1 MLIVALTG
9 GIGSGK
15 STVGEIFAQLGAFV
29 VDSDQLARD
38 VLVRGSEGFDYVV
51 AEFGDQ
57 ILRNGDINRAL
68 LGEIVFKDRERLA
81 KLESI
86 THPLIRKAFKNFVD
100 QAPADS
106 IVINQIPLLVE
117 SKSNYTF
124 DAVITVSAPEK
135 MRRKRLAIR
144 GLSESEIN
152 GRIAAQASDSER
164 EAISNFVIQNSAD
177 QDELTS
183 SVEKIW
189 AKLQILNNGKQ

>member
-15 STVGEIFAQLGAFV
+15 STVGELFANLGALV
-29 VDSDQLARD
+29 VDSDLLARE
-38 VLVRGSEGFDYVV
+38 VIERGTEGFEQVV

-57 ILRNGDINRAL
+57 ILKNGEIDRAL
-68 LGEIVFKDRERLA
+68 LGDIVFKDRAKLA

-100 QAPADS
+100 KAPADS

-124 DAVITVSAPEK
+124 DAVITVSASEEI
-135 MRRKRLAIR
+135 RKQRLTKR
-144 GLSESEIN
+144 GLSEAEIIR
-152 GRIAAQASDSER
+152 RIAAQASDSER
-164 EAISNFVIQNSAD
+164 EAISDFVIQNAGTPD
-177 QDELTS
+177 DLTGA
-183 SVEKIW
+183 VEKVW
-189 AKLQILNNGKQ
+189 AKLQILNKGK

>member
-15 STVGEIFAQLGAFV
+15 STVGELFANLGALV
-29 VDSDQLARD
+29 VDSDLLARE
-38 VLVRGSEGFDYVV
+38 VIERGTEGFEQVV

-57 ILRNGDINRAL
+57 ILKNGEIDRAL
-68 LGEIVFKDRERLA
+68 LGDIVFKDRAKLA

-100 QAPADS
+100 KAPADS

-124 DAVITVSAPEK
+124 DAVITVSASEEI
-135 MRRKRLAIR
+135 RKQRLTKR
-144 GLSESEIN
+144 GLSEAEII
-152 GRIAAQASDSER
+152 RRMAAQASDSER
-164 EAISNFVIQNSAD
+164 EAISDFVIQNAGTPD
-177 QDELTS
+177 DLTGA
-183 SVEKIW
+183 VEKVW
-189 AKLQILNNGKQ
+189 AKLQILNKGK

>member
-15 STVGEIFAQLGAFV
+15 STVGEVFTSLGALV

-38 VLVRGSEGFDYVV
+38 VLVRGSEGFDHVV

-57 ILRNGDINRAL
+57 ILKNGDIDRSL
-68 LGEIVFKDRERLA
+68 LGEIVFKDQAKLA

-86 THPLIRKAFKNFVD
+86 THPLIRKAFKEFVD
-100 QAPADS
+100 QSPADS

-124 DAVITVSAPEK
+124 DAVITVSAPIEI
-135 MRRKRLAIR
+135 RKQRLVKR
-144 GLSESEIN
+144 GLSEAEIDR
-152 GRIAAQASDSER
+152 RIAAQASDSQR
-164 EAISNFVIQNSAD
+164 EAISAFVIQNTGSS
-177 QDELTS
+177 DELTT

-189 AKLQILNNGKQ
+189 AKLQILNKGK

>member
-15 STVGEIFAQLGAFV
+15 STVGELFANLGALV
-29 VDSDQLARD
+29 VDSDLLARE
-38 VLVRGSEGFDYVV
+38 VIERGTEGFEQVV

-57 ILRNGDINRAL
+57 ILKNGEIDRAL
-68 LGEIVFKDRERLA
+68 LGDIVFKDRAKLA

-100 QAPADS
+100 KAPADS

-124 DAVITVSAPEK
+124 DAVITVSASEEI
-135 MRRKRLAIR
+135 RKQRLTKR
-144 GLSESEIN
+144 GLSEAEIIR
-152 GRIAAQASDSER
+152 RIAAQASDSER
-164 EAISNFVIQNSAD
+164 EAISDFVIQNAGTPD
-177 QDELTS
+177 DLTGM
-183 SVEKIW
+183 VEKVW
-189 AKLQILNNGKQ
+189 AKLQILNKGK

>member
-15 STVGEIFAQLGAFV
+15 STVGELFANLGALV
-29 VDSDQLARD
+29 VDSDLLARE
-38 VLVRGSEGFDYVV
+38 VIERGTEGFEQVV

-57 ILRNGDINRAL
+57 ILKNGEIDRAL
-68 LGEIVFKDRERLA
+68 LGDIVFKDRAKLA

-100 QAPADS
+100 KAPADS

-124 DAVITVSAPEK
+124 DAVITVSASEEI
-135 MRRKRLAIR
+135 RKQRLAKR
-144 GLSESEIN
+144 GLSEAEII
-152 GRIAAQASDSER
+152 RRMAAQASDSER
-164 EAISNFVIQNSAD
+164 EAISDFVIQNAGTPD
-177 QDELTS
+177 DLTGM
-183 SVEKIW
+183 VEKVW
-189 AKLQILNNGKQ
+189 AKLQILNKGK

>member
-15 STVGEIFAQLGAFV
+15 STVGEVFTSLGALV

-38 VLVRGSEGFDYVV
+38 VLVRGSEGFDHVV

-57 ILRNGDINRAL
+57 ILKNGDIDRSL
-68 LGEIVFKDRERLA
+68 LGEIVFKDQAKLA

-86 THPLIRKAFKNFVD
+86 THPLIRKAFKEFVD
-100 QAPADS
+100 QSPADS

-124 DAVITVSAPEK
+124 DAVITVSAPIEI
-135 MRRKRLAIR
+135 RKQRLVKR
-144 GLSESEIN
+144 GLSEAEIDR
-152 GRIAAQASDSER
+152 RIAAQASDSQR
-164 EAISNFVIQNSAD
+164 EAISAFVIQNTGSS
-177 QDELTS
+177 DELTT

-189 AKLQILNNGKQ
+189 QKLQLLNQSN

>member
-15 STVGEIFAQLGAFV
+15 STVGELFTSLGALV

-38 VLVRGSEGFDYVV
+38 VLVRGSEGFDHVV

-57 ILRNGDINRAL
+57 ILKNGDIDRSL
-68 LGEIVFKDRERLA
+68 LGEIVFKDQAKLA

-86 THPLIRKAFKNFVD
+86 THPLIRKAFKEFVD
-100 QAPADS
+100 QSPADS

-124 DAVITVSAPEK
+124 DAVITVSAPIEI
-135 MRRKRLAIR
+135 RKQRLVKR
-144 GLSESEIN
+144 GLSEGEIDR
-152 GRIAAQASDSER
+152 RIASQASDSQR
-164 EAISNFVIQNSAD
+164 EAISAFVIQNAGSS
-177 QDELTS
+177 DELTT

-189 AKLQILNNGKQ
+189 AKLQILNKGK

>member
-15 STVGEIFAQLGAFV
+15 STVGELFTSLGALV

-38 VLVRGSEGFDYVV
+38 VLVRGSEGFDHVV

-57 ILRNGDINRAL
+57 ILKNGDIDRSL
-68 LGEIVFKDRERLA
+68 LGEIVFKDQAKLA

-124 DAVITVSAPEK
+124 DAVITVSAPIEI
-135 MRRKRLAIR
+135 RKQRLVKR
-144 GLSESEIN
+144 GLSEGEIDR
-152 GRIAAQASDSER
+152 RIAAQASDSQR
-164 EAISNFVIQNSAD
+164 EAISAFVIQNAGSS
-177 QDELTS
+177 DELTT

-189 AKLQILNNGKQ
+189 AKLQILNKGK

>member
-15 STVGEIFAQLGAFV
+15 STVGEIFADLGALV

-38 VLVRGSEGFDYVV
+38 VLVRGSEGFDQVV
-51 AEFGDQ
+51 AEFGDE
-57 ILRNGDINRAL
+57 ILKNGDIDRAS
-68 LGEIVFKDRERLA
+68 LGEIVFNDRAKLA

-86 THPLIRKAFKNFVD
+86 THPLIRKAFKEFVE

-124 DAVITVSAPEK
+124 DAVITVSAPIQI
-135 MRRKRLAIR
+135 RKQRLAIR
-144 GLSESEIN
+144 GLSEAEIDR
-152 GRIAAQASDSER
+152 RIAAQASDSER
-164 EAISNFVIQNSAD
+164 EAISDFVIQNAGSSYD
-177 QDELTS
+177 LTS
-183 SVEKIW
+183 AVENIW
-189 AKLQILNNGKQ
+189 PKLQILNKGK

>member
-15 STVGEIFAQLGAFV
+15 STVGELFANLGALV
-29 VDSDQLARD
+29 VDSDLLARE
-38 VLVRGSEGFDYVV
+38 VIERGTEGFEQVV

-57 ILRNGDINRAL
+57 ILKNGEIDRAL
-68 LGEIVFKDRERLA
+68 LGDIVFKDRAKLA

-100 QAPADS
+100 KAPADS

-124 DAVITVSAPEK
+124 DAVITVSASEEI
-135 MRRKRLAIR
+135 RKQRLTKR
-144 GLSESEIN
+144 GLSEAEII
-152 GRIAAQASDSER
+152 RRMAAQASDSER
-164 EAISNFVIQNSAD
+164 EAISDFVIQNAGTPD
-177 QDELTS
+177 DLTGM
-183 SVEKIW
+183 VEKVW
-189 AKLQILNNGKQ
+189 AKLQILNKGK

>member
-15 STVGEIFAQLGAFV
+15 STVGELFANQGALV
-29 VDSDQLARD
+29 VDSDLLARE
-38 VLVRGSEGFDYVV
+38 VIERGTEGFEQVV

-57 ILRNGDINRAL
+57 ILKNGEIDRAL
-68 LGEIVFKDRERLA
+68 LGDIVFKDRAKLA

-100 QAPADS
+100 KAPADS

-124 DAVITVSAPEK
+124 DAVITVSASEEI
-135 MRRKRLAIR
+135 RKQRLTKR
-144 GLSESEIN
+144 GLSEAEIIR
-152 GRIAAQASDSER
+152 RIAAQASDSER
-164 EAISNFVIQNSAD
+164 EAISDFVIQNAGTPD
-177 QDELTS
+177 DLTGM
-183 SVEKIW
+183 VEKVW
-189 AKLQILNNGKQ
+189 AKLQILNKGK

>member
-15 STVGEIFAQLGAFV
+15 STVGELFANLGALV
-29 VDSDQLARD
+29 VDSDLLARE
-38 VLVRGSEGFDYVV
+38 VIERGTEGFELVV

-57 ILRNGDINRAL
+57 ILKNGEIDRAL
-68 LGEIVFKDRERLA
+68 LGDIVFKDRAKLA

-100 QAPADS
+100 KAPADS

-124 DAVITVSAPEK
+124 DAVITVSASEEI
-135 MRRKRLAIR
+135 RKQRLAKR
-144 GLSESEIN
+144 GLSEAEII
-152 GRIAAQASDSER
+152 RRMAAQASDSER
-164 EAISNFVIQNSAD
+164 EAISDFVIQNAGTPD
-177 QDELTS
+177 DLTGM
-183 SVEKIW
+183 VEKVW
-189 AKLQILNNGKQ
+189 AKLQILNKGK

>member
-15 STVGEIFAQLGAFV
+15 STVGELFTSLGALV

-38 VLVRGSEGFDYVV
+38 VLVRGSEGFDHVV

-57 ILRNGDINRAL
+57 ILINGDIDRSL
-68 LGEIVFKDRERLA
+68 LGEIVFKDQAKLA

-86 THPLIRKAFKNFVD
+86 THPLIRKAFKEFVD
-100 QAPADS
+100 QSPADS

-124 DAVITVSAPEK
+124 DAVITVSAPIEI
-135 MRRKRLAIR
+135 RKQRLVKR
-144 GLSESEIN
+144 GLSEGEIDR
-152 GRIAAQASDSER
+152 RIAAQASDSQR
-164 EAISNFVIQNSAD
+164 EAISAFVIQNAGSS
-177 QDELTS
+177 DELTT

-189 AKLQILNNGKQ
+189 AKLQILNKGK

>member
-15 STVGEIFAQLGAFV
+15 STVGELFTSLGALV

-38 VLVRGSEGFDYVV
+38 VLVRGSEGFDHVV

-57 ILRNGDINRAL
+57 ILKNGDIDRSL
-68 LGEIVFKDRERLA
+68 LGEIVFKDQAKLA

-86 THPLIRKAFKNFVD
+86 THPLIRKAFKEFVD
-100 QAPADS
+100 QSPADS

-124 DAVITVSAPEK
+124 DAVITVSAPIEI
-135 MRRKRLAIR
+135 RKQRLVKR
-144 GLSESEIN
+144 GLSEAEIDR
-152 GRIAAQASDSER
+152 RIAAQASDSQR
-164 EAISNFVIQNSAD
+164 EAISAFVIQNAGSS
-177 QDELTS
+177 DELTT

-189 AKLQILNNGKQ
+189 AKLQILNKGK

>member
-15 STVGEIFAQLGAFV
+15 STVGELFANLGALV
-29 VDSDQLARD
+29 VDSDLLARE
-38 VLVRGSEGFDYVV
+38 VIERGTEGFEQVV

-57 ILRNGDINRAL
+57 ILKNGEIDRAL
-68 LGEIVFKDRERLA
+68 LGDIVFKDRAKLA

-100 QAPADS
+100 KAPADS

-124 DAVITVSAPEK
+124 DAVITVSASEEI
-135 MRRKRLAIR
+135 RKQRLAKR
-144 GLSESEIN
+144 GLSEAEII
-152 GRIAAQASDSER
+152 RRMAAQASDSER
-164 EAISNFVIQNSAD
+164 EAISDFVIQNAGTPD
-177 QDELTS
+177 DLTGA
-183 SVEKIW
+183 VEKVW
-189 AKLQILNNGKQ
+189 AKLQILNKGK

>member
-15 STVGEIFAQLGAFV
+15 STVGELFANLGALV
-29 VDSDQLARD
+29 VDSDLLARE
-38 VLVRGSEGFDYVV
+38 VIERGTEGFEQVV

-57 ILRNGDINRAL
+57 ILKNGEIDRAL
-68 LGEIVFKDRERLA
+68 LGDIVFKDRAKLA

-100 QAPADS
+100 KAPADS

-124 DAVITVSAPEK
+124 DAVITVSASEEI
-135 MRRKRLAIR
+135 RKQRLTKR
-144 GLSESEIN
+144 GLSEAEII
-152 GRIAAQASDSER
+152 RRMAAQASDSER
-164 EAISNFVIQNSAD
+164 EAVSDFVIQNAGTPD
-177 QDELTS
+177 DLTGM
-183 SVEKIW
+183 VEKVW
-189 AKLQILNNGKQ
+189 AKLQILNKGK

>member
-15 STVGEIFAQLGAFV
+15 STVGELFANQGALV
-29 VDSDQLARD
+29 VDSDLLARE
-38 VLVRGSEGFDYVV
+38 VIERGTEGFELVV

-57 ILRNGDINRAL
+57 ILKNGEIDRAL
-68 LGEIVFKDRERLA
+68 LGDIVFKDRAKLA

-100 QAPADS
+100 KAPADS

-124 DAVITVSAPEK
+124 DAVITVSASEEI
-135 MRRKRLAIR
+135 RKQRLAKR
-144 GLSESEIN
+144 GLSEAEII
-152 GRIAAQASDSER
+152 RRMAAQASDSER
-164 EAISNFVIQNSAD
+164 EAISDFVVQNAGSPD
-177 QDELTS
+177 DLTGT
-183 SVEKIW
+183 VEKVW
-189 AKLQILNNGKQ
+189 AKLQILNKGK

>member
-15 STVGEIFAQLGAFV
+15 STVGELFTSLGALV

-38 VLVRGSEGFDYVV
+38 VLVRGSEGFDHVV

-57 ILRNGDINRAL
+57 ILKNGDIDRSL
-68 LGEIVFKDRERLA
+68 LGEIVFKDQAKLA

-86 THPLIRKAFKNFVD
+86 THPLIRKAFKEFVD
-100 QAPADS
+100 QSPADS

-124 DAVITVSAPEK
+124 DAVITVSAPIEI
-135 MRRKRLAIR
+135 RKQRLVKR
-144 GLSESEIN
+144 GLSEAEID
-152 GRIAAQASDSER
+152 RRMAAQASDSER
-164 EAISNFVIQNSAD
+164 EAISDFVIQNTGSS
-177 QDELTS
+177 DELTT

-189 AKLQILNNGKQ
+189 AKLQILNKGK

>member
-15 STVGEIFAQLGAFV
+15 STVGELFANQGALV
-29 VDSDQLARD
+29 VDSDLLARE
-38 VLVRGSEGFDYVV
+38 VIERGTEGFEQVV

-57 ILRNGDINRAL
+57 ILKNGEIDRAL
-68 LGEIVFKDRERLA
+68 LGDIVFKDRAKLA

-100 QAPADS
+100 KAPADS

-124 DAVITVSAPEK
+124 DAVITVSASEEI
-135 MRRKRLAIR
+135 RKQRLTKR
-144 GLSESEIN
+144 GLSEAEII
-152 GRIAAQASDSER
+152 RRMAAQASDSER
-164 EAISNFVIQNSAD
+164 EAISDFVIQNAGTPD
-177 QDELTS
+177 DLTGM
-183 SVEKIW
+183 VEKVW
-189 AKLQILNNGKQ
+189 AKLQILNKGK